1 MTQPTGNE
9 HSEAI
14 SQIRRMRLASFLEAT
29 TLTVL
34 VFIAV
39 PLKHAFGLPQAT
51 AIMGPIHGVAFVFYI
66 WMLIQTVSGGGWPRA
81 MIARMIFF
89 AFIPLAGFVNER
101 LLWKQQQKLA
111 ANAAA

>member
-1 MTQPTGNE
+1 MAQSTASDN
-9 HSEAI
+9 SEAI

-39 PLKHAFGLPQAT
+39 PLKHIFGLPLAT
-51 AIMGPIHGVAFVFYI
+51 AIMGPIHGIAFVFYI
-66 WMLIQTVSGGGWPRA
+66 WMLVQTVSGGGWPRA
-81 MIARMIFF
+81 IIARMILF

-101 LLWKQQQKLA
+101 LLWRQEQKLA
-111 ANAAA
+111 ADAA